1 MEFYEN
7 RAKRPFAIFIWTGKA
22 IARWYRINRTRR
34 ALGVLSDEHL
44 KDIGLSRADAQ
55 AYKLDRRADEIARRY

>member
-34 ALGVLSDEHL
+34 VLSALSDEHL
-44 KDIGLSRADAQ
+44 KDIGLLRAEAE
-55 AYKLDRRADEIARRY
+55 AYQIERRADGSARR

>member
-7 RAKRPFAIFIWTGKA
+7 RARRPFAIFIWTGKM

-34 ALGVLSDEHL
+34 ILSKLSDEHL
-44 KDIGLSRADAQ
+44 KDIGLSR
-55 AYKLDRRADEIARRY
+55 LDVTRYDR